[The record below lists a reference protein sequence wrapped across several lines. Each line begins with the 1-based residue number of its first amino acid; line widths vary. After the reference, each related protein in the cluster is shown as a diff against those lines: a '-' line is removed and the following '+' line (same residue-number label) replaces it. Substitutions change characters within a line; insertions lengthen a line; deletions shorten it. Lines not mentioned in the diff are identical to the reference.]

1 MDNLTSVLDVVL
13 VTGAGDPAF
22 DRSHPQYATLATA
35 YARSRSPED
44 LAALMQCCHDGRK
57 PWVFRVSP
65 LTVFAAEWTT
75 NGTTTNDTS
84 RYLRAFLASCFS
96 VVAPD
101 GNTHDAPRTSRPGDD
116 EQQAAPAWGDTVAR
130 KLGRGMGAI
139 REVGAVA
146 LQRAEVPADAVG
158 FYWPLPGG
166 LRLAL

>member
-22 DRSHPQYATLATA
+22 DREHPLYATLATN
-35 YARSRSPED
+35 YARTRSPED
-44 LAALMQCCHDGRK
+44 LAALMQCCKPGAQ
-57 PWVFRVSP
+57 PWVYKVSP
-65 LTVFAAEWTT
+65 LSVFGAEWTSQ
-75 NGTTTNDTS
+75 GTAPADLT
-84 RYLRAFLASCFS
+84 RYTRAFLASCFT
-96 VVAPD
+96 VVGAD
-101 GNTHDAPRTSRPGDD
+101 GKVYDAPRVSRPGDG
-116 EQQAAPAWGDTVAR
+116 EQTAAPAWLDAVAR
-130 KLGRGMGAI
+130 THGRGVAAL